1 MAVVYGSYSLRMEG
15 ETVKE
20 SEVRGREQ
28 WVNGNLQSMSELR
41 MAMVNDST
49 RSSTMSDVFIVLFTF
64 LAHF

>member
-1 MAVVYGSYSLRMEG
+1 MEG
-15 ETVKE
+15 EAVKE

-28 WVNGNLQSMSELR
+28 WVNGNLQSMSESR

-49 RSSTMSDVFIVLFTF
+49 RSSVMSDVFIVLFTF